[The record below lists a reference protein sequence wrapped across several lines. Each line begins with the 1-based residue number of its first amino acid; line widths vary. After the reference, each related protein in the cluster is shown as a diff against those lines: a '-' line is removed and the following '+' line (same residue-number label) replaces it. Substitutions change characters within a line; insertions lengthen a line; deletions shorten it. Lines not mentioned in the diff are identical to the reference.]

1 MDPVTSNLEVYP
13 RAIIQQKLNHVC
25 PKIHMQVLP
34 VIQKKIRIMEMLE
47 NSELGN
53 VGTSI
58 MNIVQLLKSIIMKAV
73 VETRGNILNIKYFK
87 T

>member
-1 MDPVTSNLEVYP
+1 
-13 RAIIQQKLNHVC
+13 
-25 PKIHMQVLP
+25 MQVLP

-87 T
+87 TYEV